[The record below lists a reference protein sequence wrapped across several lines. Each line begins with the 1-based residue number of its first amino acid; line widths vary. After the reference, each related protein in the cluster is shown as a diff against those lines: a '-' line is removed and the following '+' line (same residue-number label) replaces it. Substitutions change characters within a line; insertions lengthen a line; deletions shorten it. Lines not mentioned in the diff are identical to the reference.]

1 MPKWMVLSL
10 VLSAFFLE
18 AHADDTPCEN
28 QLVSVKG
35 QNPKVVESIC
45 DAVED
50 AEALF
55 LRCNLPALQRLIEI
69 RIVDELAPGCVAQF
83 HCDEDRIEILAPKAM
98 DTQRNRDGVLG
109 FLPIEIYFH
118 SIVVHELA
126 HAVYDDEQCPFQSCI
141 VANEFI
147 AYAMQFMSL
156 KPADQ
161 STIQNNAELS
171 RHVSRNALNAT
182 SLFLAPDLFVK
193 NVWAHLSTRKD
204 ICTYVGQ
211 ISNGTVFLDRDRH

>member
-1 MPKWMVLSL
+1 MPKWMFLSL
-10 VLSAFFLE
+10 VLSAFTLE
-18 AHADDTPCEN
+18 AHADDMPCEN
-28 QLVSVKG
+28 PLVSVTG
-35 QNPKVVESIC
+35 QHPRVAESIC

-50 AEALF
+50 TEALF
-55 LRCNLPALQRLIEI
+55 QMCNLPTLQRLIKI
-69 RIVDELAPGCVAQF
+69 RIVDELTPGCVAQF
-83 HCDEDRIEILAPKAM
+83 RCDEDRIEILAPKAM

-109 FLPIEIYFH
+109 FLPIDTYFH

-126 HAVYDDEQCPFQSCI
+126 HTVYDDEQCPFQSCI
-141 VANEFI
+141 VANEYI

-156 KPADQ
+156 KPADRFA
-161 STIQNNAELS
+161 IRNNPALN

>member
-18 AHADDTPCEN
+18 AHADDNPCEN

-83 HCDEDRIEILAPKAM
+83 RCDEDRIEILAPKAM
-98 DTQRNRDGVLG
+98 DTLRNRDGVLG

-141 VANEFI
+141 VANEYI

-161 STIQNNAELS
+161 LTIQNNAELS